1 MLWPLWIQ
9 LTGKQMF
16 CVLSLVDR
24 PVLLE
29 SFDPILVA
37 LNEYVA
43 DIDALNSTQ
52 PAESKWNENRLE
64 IVILLASE
72 YVTYILA
79 QTSVHVQQNGGK
91 NIVCNFKWRNR
102 VRVFYSPR
110 HKIWLKFVII
120 KKKYPK
126 TRDGFYSF
134 LFVLS
139 FFVVIFWVVVII
151 HGLWVICPPPECQSY
166 IHTKYYKLP
175 ICIICTHENEWKRI
189 WLGKCV
195 SVLHLQN
202 KFIFTQGKISIKPI
216 DNVRH
221 IICTTTLCCMHK
233 YKQINRSCE
242 RDRDGKAGR
251 RTTEEKN
258 EQKTT
263 TKRKRVH
270 KLSENVTHTE
280 MTYTTVA

>member
-1 MLWPLWIQ
+1 MNMQHKFWLKHLHIRKND
-9 LTGKQMF
+9 GK
-16 CVLSLVDR
+16 
-24 PVLLE
+24 
-29 SFDPILVA
+29 
-37 LNEYVA
+37 Y
-43 DIDALNSTQ
+43 
-52 PAESKWNENRLE
+52 
-64 IVILLASE
+64 
-72 YVTYILA
+72 
-79 QTSVHVQQNGGK
+79 
-91 NIVCNFKWRNR
+91 IVCNFEWRKR
-102 VRVFYSPR
+102 KRTLYSLR
-110 HKIWLKFVII
+110 DKIWLKFVIVK

-126 TRDGFYSF
+126 TRDGFYFF
-134 LFVLS
+134 LFILS

-216 DNVRH
+216 DNVQH
-221 IICTTTLCCMHK
+221 IICTSTVCRMHK
-233 YKQINRSCE
+233 YRQTNRSWE
-242 RDRDGKAGR
+242 RDRNGQAGR

-258 EQKTT
+258 EQKIT

-270 KLSENVTHTE
+270 KLSENVTHNE
-280 MTYTTVA
+280 MPYTTVA